1 MSAPTQEP
9 PQAADPTPG
18 PRLPDKPG
26 VGELGGIA
34 LVLVLAL
41 VLRLMFAPVSGLDR
55 GMDGFQGAFF
65 ALTSVNY
72 ERLGADAVGGYPI
85 VNVDPIPDAPG
96 TWYVYANHSPLL
108 SLAMWANLAMFAPDA
123 AEGVPWDEAWRHDLP
138 PTRPGDDGFED
149 VLRLPM
155 YAASLLSIL
164 ALWWALRAFGGREH
178 ALAGAFLYA
187 IAPLAVLEAGLVNYE
202 PPSILCVILAHG
214 FLARWLLGGRP
225 AHLVGTLAF
234 VAAGTAQT
242 FAPLFFAVPL
252 CLFVL
257 VHLARRRG
265 LVAAVRG
272 SLPFGL
278 AALLPVLLH
287 GWWAGRS
294 LEGIGEVPRL
304 SDRVALLFEPLT
316 SGAVPLWSW
325 LKLQLTHLGQF
336 NSDLVV
342 DLALL
347 GGLFALIDVLG
358 APTPREVA
366 EARETASSGA
376 TQSQALEAAA
386 AEERAATRLRAARGH
401 ASGLSLLL
409 FLGGLAVLFFYYRH
423 TSDGFLPGT
432 AAQDTFLLNLL
443 PGAAALGGLALVL
456 AGQTLQR
463 VLTAGRAPEQLGLAR
478 RHGATLLVAV
488 VVAVTLSANLGRT
501 EQLFQ
506 RWRGTSPGT
515 RPLPKVTGA
524 RLAEL
529 IPPGAVGLYPDAM
542 GFNLA
547 ESLYAWRT
555 LLPVTDDV
563 ATFEYAVVKII
574 AGGLE
579 GRPRY
584 LVLPTTP
591 PASAAPQVE
600 AMRLGLATL
609 FPEIASRPPIEVEG
623 WQAWLLEQ

>member
-1 MSAPTQEP
+1 MSAPIPEP
-9 PQAADPTPG
+9 PHVADLSTG
-18 PRLPDKPG
+18 SRLPDKPSAR
-26 VGELGGIA
+26 ELGGIA
-34 LVLVLAL
+34 LLLVVAL
-41 VLRLMFAPVSGLDR
+41 VLRLVFAPVSGLDR

-65 ALTSVNY
+65 SLTSVNY
-72 ERLGADAVGGYPI
+72 ERLGGDAVGGYPI
-85 VNVDPIPDAPG
+85 VNIDPVPDAPE

-108 SLAMWANLAMFAPDA
+108 SLAMWANLAMFAPDV
-123 AEGVPWDEAWRHDLP
+123 AEGIPWDEAWKHDLP
-138 PTRPGDDGFED
+138 PTRLADDGFED

-164 ALWWALRAFGGREH
+164 ALWWALLAFGGREQ

-225 AHLVGTLAF
+225 GHLVGTLVFLAI
-234 VAAGTAQT
+234 GTAQT
-242 FAPLFFAVPL
+242 FAPLFFAVPM

-265 LVAAVRG
+265 LVAGIRG
-272 SLPFGL
+272 TLPFGV
-278 AALLPVLLH
+278 AALAPVVIH

-294 LEGIGEVPRL
+294 LEGIGDVPRL
-304 SDRVALLFEPLT
+304 SERVALLFEPLT

-347 GGLFALIDVLG
+347 GCVFAAIDVLG
-358 APTPREVA
+358 APTPKEAA
-366 EARETASSGA
+366 EASEGQDPAD
-376 TQSQALEAAA
+376 E
-386 AEERAATRLRAARGH
+386 ATRLRTGRGH
-401 ASGLSLLL
+401 AGALSLLL
-409 FLGGLAVLFFYYRH
+409 FLGGFAVLFFYYRH

-432 AAQDTFLLNLL
+432 PAQDTFMLNLL

-463 VLTAGRAPEQLGLAR
+463 VLTAGRPPEQLTLVR
-478 RHGATLLVAV
+478 RHAATGLIAA
-488 VVAVTLSANLGRT
+488 VVAVTLHANMDRT
-501 EQLFQ
+501 DELYEQ
-506 RWRGTSPGT
+506 WRGTAEAS

-524 RLAEL
+524 QLAEL

-579 GRPRY
+579 DRPRY

-609 FPEIASRPPIEVEG
+609 FPEIAARPPIEANG
-623 WQAWLLEQ
+623 WQAWLLAE